1 MFELVVNGAFEA
13 AHRLVDYPG
22 KCNRLHGHSWTV
34 EMSVSGDKLDNIGM
48 VADFKVLKSMLME
61 VLDAMDHQY
70 LNELPQFKELNPT
83 AEHLA
88 KYIYETIEA
97 NDLFKTN
104 VSIQLFRDPEKR
116 RYPAFTTMNNTFS
129 FPLTGAVNHPA
140 LTAG

>member
-1 MFELVVNGAFEA
+1 MYKRQ

-104 VSIQLFRDPEKR
+104 CKLNYIKVWESPK
-116 RYPAFTTMNNTFS
+116 A
-129 FPLTGAVNHPA
+129 AVIYRKDA
-140 LTAG
+140 